1 MFGPPFGPV
10 INYLLAQKK
19 NSGQPSFQA
28 LGYYV

>member
-1 MFGPPFGPV
+1 V